1 LCCADHGAY
10 YECGMLA
17 DVVEATEFECRH
29 GGGDLRDKG
38 DRSMRLGLFSGK
50 KASLGKFLRVVMS
63 QLSCAGW

>member
-38 DRSMRLGLFSGK
+38 DRSMRGGLVQREKGEP
-50 KASLGKFLRVVMS
+50 G
-63 QLSCAGW
+63 